1 MKYVDEFRSGPA
13 AESLCREVRRLA
25 AELVTKRPHTR
36 IMEVCGTHTMAVARH
51 GIRQLLP
58 REVELVSGPGC
69 PVCVTVPGYI
79 DAAIELARRGVLI
92 ATFGDL
98 LPVPGSTTTL
108 AQCRAE
114 GGSIEVCYSPAD
126 ALRLAA
132 QHSDREV
139 VFLAVGFETT
149 IAPTMAMLETAL
161 RSGIK
166 NLSLLTA
173 FKLVP
178 PALEALLAD
187 PSVGVHGLLCPGHVS
202 AIIGAT
208 AYRRFAGLQG
218 VPCVIAGFEPL
229 DILLGIAEI
238 LRQLCSGEASV
249 VNQYSRVVRPDGNPR
264 AQALIRRF
272 LESKDADWR
281 GLGRLPRSSLAL
293 RPEYAMFDAES
304 RHGIQISRGVENPL
318 CACGEVIK
326 GKTAPWDCPL
336 FGHACTPQ
344 HPVGP
349 CMVSS
354 EGSCAAYYRYVP
366 PDLGVQPNRH
376 ATGRGNL

>member
-1 MKYVDEFRSGPA
+1 MRYVDEYRDGAIVEPLGW
-13 AESLCREVRRLA
+13 EIRRLA
-25 AELVTKRPHTR
+25 VGLARKCPTTR
-36 IMEVCGTHTMAVARH
+36 IMEVCGTHTMAIARY
-51 GIRQLLP
+51 GIRQMLP
-58 REVELVSGPGC
+58 ENIRLVSGPGC

-79 DAAIELARRGVLI
+79 DAAILLASQGLII

-98 LPVPGSTTTL
+98 LTVPGSSATL

-114 GGSIEVCYSPAD
+114 GGNVQVCYSPAD
-126 ALRLAA
+126 ALRLAQ
-132 QHSDREV
+132 QHPQREV
-139 VFLAVGFETT
+139 VFLAIGFETT
-149 IAPTMAMLETAL
+149 IAPVMAMLEQAI
-161 RSGIK
+161 RSSVK

-187 PSVGVHGLLCPGHVS
+187 PSLGIHGLLCPGHVS
-202 AIIGAT
+202 AIIGAA
-208 AYRRFAGLQG
+208 AYEQFAGPNG

-229 DILLGIAEI
+229 DILLGLVEI
-238 LRQLCSGEASV
+238 LRQLCADEARV
-249 VNQYSRVVRPDGNPR
+249 VNQYSRVVRPAGNLR
-264 AQALIRRF
+264 AQALIRRY
-272 LESKDADWR
+272 LEPRDAEWR
-281 GLGRLPRSSLAL
+281 GLGRLPWSSLGL
-293 RPEYAMFDAES
+293 RSQYAAFNAEA
-304 RHGIQISRGVENPL
+304 RYGIEISRGIEHPR

-326 GKTAPWDCPL
+326 GKAVPWDCPL

-366 PDLGVQPNRH
+366 
-376 ATGRGNL
+376 AGRGTRPN